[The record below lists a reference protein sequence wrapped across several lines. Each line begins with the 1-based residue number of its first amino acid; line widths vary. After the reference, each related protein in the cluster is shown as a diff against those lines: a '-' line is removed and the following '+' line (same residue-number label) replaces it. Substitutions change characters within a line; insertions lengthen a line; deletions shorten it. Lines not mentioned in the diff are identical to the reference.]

1 MIRWTSRHMRNLQRR
16 GAPREVRSNILRGI
30 TRSGTIADLLKPSS
44 GDFIVDDDGKGY
56 QDMGEDDYWDRR
68 DDDDGD
74 GDGEEGG
81 GDEEEAGAGK
91 KRPKKADDKGKGERR
106 MGHHAKT

>member
-1 MIRWTSRHMRNLQRR
+1 
-16 GAPREVRSNILRGI
+16 
-30 TRSGTIADLLKPSS
+30 
-44 GDFIVDDDGKGY
+44 
-56 QDMGEDDYWDRR
+56 MGEDDYWDRR

-74 GDGEEGG
+74 GDEEGG
-81 GDEEEAGAGK
+81 DGEEKAGAGK